1 MMLSEKPYHNFVEKT
16 VLNQAGILEKLKKRR
31 RIHQHRQTHFCRGRG
46 PVLHKVSRDFT
57 VFQSSL
63 HASSWLPIK
72 MLKGLWS
79 QDTCPYEEGRGKITG
94 VRQTL
99 DSSYCNSSDPS
110 QPLWS
115 VPEIADLVW
124 SVMSWKGR
132 AELLRSNQMLNSA
145 SLSDGWG
152 SSGKIR
158 MIRKNNS
165 KKKWLKENDI
175 LKASTSLQH
184 IIWTWISINGSASFP
199 TLPPQT
205 LQK

>member
-1 MMLSEKPYHNFVEKT
+1 M
-16 VLNQAGILEKLKKRR
+16 KKRR
-31 RIHQHRQTHFCRGRG
+31 RVHQHKQTHFCRGRW
-46 PVLHKVSRDFT
+46 PVLHKVSRVFS

-79 QDTCPYEEGRGKITG
+79 QDTYPYKKGRGKIIW

-145 SLSDGWG
+145 CLSGGWG
-152 SSGKIR
+152 SSGKIK

-165 KKKWLKENDI
+165 KKKKRLMGNDI

-184 IIWTWISINGSASFP
+184 IIWTWISINGLPSFP
-199 TLPPQT
+199 TQPPQI